1 MTAAE
6 FLVNPGEISKET
18 KTFTL
23 DGDEGRHAAT
33 VKRMREGEVVHLCD
47 GQGTRA
53 IATVVK
59 VHKHSLDLTIDQ
71 FTFEEAPEP
80 RFVVVQALAK
90 GERAELAVEMLTE
103 VGADAIIP
111 WRAEH
116 SIGKWD
122 SVDKGLEKWRRTS
135 RESAKQ
141 SRRAWI
147 PEISN
152 LKSTAEVCE
161 LMSQAQSVFVLH
173 ESADQALAAC
183 AIREQGTIMIVV
195 GPEGGISP
203 DELAAFSA
211 AGARVVHMG
220 ASVMRTST
228 AGAIAVGGLLMR
240 SQRWS

>member
-1 MTAAE
+1 MSAAE
-6 FLVNPGEISKET
+6 FLISPGEITSET

-23 DGDEGRHAAT
+23 AGEEGRHAAT
-33 VKRMREGEVVHLCD
+33 VKRMRTGEIINLCD
-47 GQGTRA
+47 GQGIRA
-53 IATVVK
+53 IAAVTK
-59 VHKHSLDLTIDQ
+59 VHKHSIDVDI
-71 FTFEEAPEP
+71 TSVSFEEAPEP

-111 WRAEH
+111 WKAEH

-122 SVDKGLEKWRRTS
+122 ADNKGLEKWRRTS
-135 RESAKQ
+135 RESSKQ

-147 PEISN
+147 PEISA
-152 LKSTAEVCE
+152 LHTTAEICE
-161 LMSQAQSVFVLH
+161 LMSKAQSVFVLH

-183 AIREQGTIMIVV
+183 AIREQGTIMLVV

-203 DELAAFSA
+203 DELAAFAA

>member
-6 FLVNPGEISKET
+6 FLVNPGEISKDT

-33 VKRMREGEVVHLCD
+33 VKRMREGEVIHLCD

-59 VHKHSLDLTIDQ
+59 VHKHSLDLSIDQ
-71 FTFEEAPEP
+71 FTFEDAPEP

-122 SVDKGLEKWRRTS
+122 SVEKGLEKWRRTS

-161 LMSQAQSVFVLH
+161 MMSQAQSVFVLH

>member
-33 VKRMREGEVVHLCD
+33 VKRMREGEVIHLCD

-53 IATVVK
+53 IASVVK
-59 VHKHSLDLTIDQ
+59 VHKNSLDLSIDQ

-161 LMSQAQSVFVLH
+161 LMSQVQSVFVLH

>member
-1 MTAAE
+1 MTAAM
-6 FLVNPGEISKET
+6 FLVNPGEITSAT

-33 VKRMREGEVVHLCD
+33 VKRMRAGEVIHLSD
-47 GQGTRA
+47 GKGIRA
-53 IATVVK
+53 VATVAV
-59 VHKHSLDLTIDQ
+59 VHKNKIDLVINEV
-71 FTFEEAPEP
+71 TFEAAPEP

-111 WRAEH
+111 WQAEH

-122 SVDKGLEKWRRTS
+122 SIEKGLDKWRRTA
-135 RESAKQ
+135 RESSKQ
-141 SRRAWI
+141 SRRSWI
-147 PEISN
+147 PEISQ
-152 LKSTAEVCE
+152 LQTTDQVCQLAITAE
-161 LMSQAQSVFVLH
+161 SVFVLH

-183 AIREQGTIMIVV
+183 AIREQGTIMLIV

-203 DELAAFSA
+203 DELAQFTQ

>member
-6 FLVNPGEISKET
+6 FLVSPGEIT
-18 KTFTL
+18 KDTKIFTL

-33 VKRMREGEVVHLCD
+33 VKRMREGEVINLCD
-47 GQGTRA
+47 GKGLRA
-53 IATVVK
+53 FATVAK
-59 VHKHSLDLTIDQ
+59 VHKHTLDLVIDRIV
-71 FTFEEAPEP
+71 FEDAPEP

-103 VGADAIIP
+103 VGADAIVP
-111 WRAEH
+111 WKAEH

-122 SVDKGLEKWRRTS
+122 SIEKGLEKWRRTS

-141 SRRAWI
+141 SRRSWI
-147 PEISN
+147 PEISP
-152 LKSTAEVCE
+152 LHTTEQVCE
-161 LMSQAQSVFVLH
+161 LISQAQSVFVLH

-203 DELAAFSA
+203 DELVAFSN
-211 AGARVVHMG
+211 AGARIVHMG

>member
-33 VKRMREGEVVHLCD
+33 VKRMREGEVIHLCD

-53 IATVVK
+53 IASVVK
-59 VHKHSLDLTIDQ
+59 VHKNSLDLSIDQ

-161 LMSQAQSVFVLH
+161 LMSQAQSIFVLH

>member
-6 FLVNPGEISKET
+6 FLVNPGEINKDT
-18 KTFTL
+18 NAFTL

-33 VKRMREGEVVHLCD
+33 VKRMREGEVIHLCD
-47 GQGTRA
+47 GKGSRA

-103 VGADAIIP
+103 VGADVIIP

-135 RESAKQ
+135 RESSKQ

-161 LMSQAQSVFVLH
+161 LMSEAQSVFVLH

-203 DELAAFSA
+203 DELTAFSA

>member
-6 FLVNPGEISKET
+6 FLVNPGEITKDT

-33 VKRMREGEVVHLCD
+33 VKRMREGEVIHLCD

-59 VHKHSLDLTIDQ
+59 VHKNSLDLGIDQ

-122 SVDKGLEKWRRTS
+122 SVEKGLEKWRRTS

-161 LMSQAQSVFVLH
+161 MMSQAQSVFVLH

>member
-6 FLVNPGEISKET
+6 FLVNPGEISKDT
-18 KTFTL
+18 KSFTL

-33 VKRMREGEVVHLCD
+33 VKRMREGEVIHLCD
-47 GQGTRA
+47 GQGSRA
-53 IATVVK
+53 VATVVK
-59 VHKHSLDLTIDQ
+59 VHKHSLDLTIDN
-71 FTFEEAPEP
+71 FTFEDAPEP

-152 LKSTAEVCE
+152 LQTTEQVCE

-203 DELAAFSA
+203 AELAAFSN

>member
-1 MTAAE
+1 MTAAM
-6 FLVNPGEISKET
+6 FLVDPGSLTSST
-18 KTFTL
+18 KLFTL

-33 VKRMREGEVVHLCD
+33 VKRMRAGEVINLSD
-47 GQGTRA
+47 GKGIRA
-53 IATVVK
+53 IATVTE
-59 VHKHSLDLTIDQ
+59 VHKNKIDVEIDQ
-71 FTFEEAPEP
+71 VTFEEAPEP

-111 WRAEH
+111 WKADH

-122 SVDKGLEKWRRTS
+122 SIDKGLEKWRRTA
-135 RESAKQ
+135 RESSKQ

-147 PEISN
+147 PEISE
-152 LKSTAEVCE
+152 LHTTEQVCE
-161 LMSQAQSVFVLH
+161 LAKSAQSVFVLH

-183 AIREQGTIMIVV
+183 AIREQGTIMLIV

-203 DELAAFSA
+203 EELAQFAA

>member
-33 VKRMREGEVVHLCD
+33 VKRMREGEVIHLCD

-59 VHKHSLDLTIDQ
+59 VHKNSLDLSIDQ

-122 SVDKGLEKWRRTS
+122 SVEKGLEKWRRTS

-161 LMSQAQSVFVLH
+161 MMSQAQSVFVLH

>member
-6 FLVNPGEISKET
+6 FLVSPGDITKDT

-33 VKRMREGEVVHLCD
+33 VKRMREGEVINLCD
-47 GQGTRA
+47 GKGMRA
-53 IATVVK
+53 FATVAK
-59 VHKHSLDLTIDQ
+59 VHKHTLDLVIDRIV
-71 FTFEEAPEP
+71 FEDAPEP

-103 VGADAIIP
+103 VGADAIVP
-111 WRAEH
+111 WKAEH

-122 SVDKGLEKWRRTS
+122 SIEKGLEKWRRTS

-141 SRRAWI
+141 SRRSWI
-147 PEISN
+147 PEISP
-152 LKSTAEVCE
+152 LHTTEQVCE
-161 LMSQAQSVFVLH
+161 LISQAQSVFVLH

-183 AIREQGTIMIVV
+183 AIREQGTIIVVV

-203 DELAAFSA
+203 EELAAFAA
-211 AGARVVHMG
+211 AGARIVHMG

>member
-33 VKRMREGEVVHLCD
+33 VKRMREGEVIHLCD

-59 VHKHSLDLTIDQ
+59 VHKHSLDLGIDQ

-122 SVDKGLEKWRRTS
+122 SVEKGLEKWRRTS

>member
-6 FLVNPGEISKET
+6 FLVSPGEITKDT

-23 DGDEGRHAAT
+23 DGDEGRHAVT
-33 VKRMREGEVVHLCD
+33 VKRMREGEVINLCD
-47 GQGTRA
+47 GKGMRA
-53 IATVVK
+53 FATVAK
-59 VHKHSLDLTIDQ
+59 VHKHTLDLGIDRIV
-71 FTFEEAPEP
+71 FEDAPEP

-103 VGADAIIP
+103 VGADAIVP
-111 WRAEH
+111 WKAEH

-122 SVDKGLEKWRRTS
+122 SIEKGLEKWRRTS

-141 SRRAWI
+141 SRRSWI
-147 PEISN
+147 PEISP
-152 LKSTAEVCE
+152 LHTTEQVCE
-161 LMSQAQSVFVLH
+161 LISQAQSVFVLH

-183 AIREQGTIMIVV
+183 AIREQGTIIVVV

-203 DELAAFSA
+203 EELAAFAA
-211 AGARVVHMG
+211 AGARIVHMG

>member
-23 DGDEGRHAAT
+23 DGVEGRHAAT
-33 VKRMREGEVVHLCD
+33 VKRMREGEVIHLCD

-59 VHKHSLDLTIDQ
+59 VHKNRLDLSIDQ

-122 SVDKGLEKWRRTS
+122 SVEKGLEKWRRTS

>member
-6 FLVNPGEISKET
+6 FLVSPGEITKDT

-33 VKRMREGEVVHLCD
+33 VKRMREGEVINLCD
-47 GQGTRA
+47 GKGMRA
-53 IATVVK
+53 FATVAK
-59 VHKHSLDLTIDQ
+59 VHKHTLDLVIDRIV
-71 FTFEEAPEP
+71 FEDAPEP

-103 VGADAIIP
+103 VGADAIVP
-111 WRAEH
+111 WKAEH

-122 SVDKGLEKWRRTS
+122 SIEKGLEKWRRTS

-141 SRRAWI
+141 SRRSWI
-147 PEISN
+147 PEISP
-152 LKSTAEVCE
+152 LHTTEQVCE
-161 LMSQAQSVFVLH
+161 LISQAQSVFVLH

-183 AIREQGTIMIVV
+183 AIREQGTIIVVV

-203 DELAAFSA
+203 EELAAFAA
-211 AGARVVHMG
+211 AGARIVHMG

>member
-6 FLVNPGEISKET
+6 FLVNPGEISKDT
-18 KTFTL
+18 KSFTL

-33 VKRMREGEVVHLCD
+33 VKRMREGEVIHLCD
-47 GQGTRA
+47 GQGSRA
-53 IATVVK
+53 VATVVK
-59 VHKHSLDLTIDQ
+59 VHKHGLDLTIDN
-71 FTFEEAPEP
+71 FTFEDAPEP
-80 RFVVVQALAK
+80 RLVVVQALAK

-152 LKSTAEVCE
+152 LQTTEQVCE

-195 GPEGGISP
+195 GPEGGISTA
-203 DELAAFSA
+203 ELAAFSD

-220 ASVMRTST
+220 ASVMRNST

>member
-33 VKRMREGEVVHLCD
+33 VKRMREGEVIHLCD

-53 IATVVK
+53 IASVVK
-59 VHKHSLDLTIDQ
+59 VHKNSLDLSIDQ
-71 FTFEEAPEP
+71 FTFEDAPEP

-122 SVDKGLEKWRRTS
+122 SVEKGLEKWRRTS

-203 DELAAFSA
+203 DELAAFSN

-220 ASVMRTST
+220 ASVMRHRSKSSN
-228 AGAIAVGGLLMR
+228 ACVGNSKKALR
-240 SQRWS
+240 

>member
-1 MTAAE
+1 MTAAM
-6 FLVNPGEISKET
+6 FLVEPGSLTSST
-18 KTFTL
+18 KLFTL

-33 VKRMREGEVVHLCD
+33 VKRMRAGEVINLSD
-47 GQGTRA
+47 GKGIRA
-53 IATVVK
+53 IATVTE
-59 VHKHSLDLTIDQ
+59 VHKNKIDVEIDQ
-71 FTFEEAPEP
+71 VTFEEAPEP

-111 WRAEH
+111 WKADH

-122 SVDKGLEKWRRTS
+122 SIDKGLEKWRRTA
-135 RESAKQ
+135 RESSKQ

-147 PEISN
+147 PEISE
-152 LKSTAEVCE
+152 LHSTEKVCE
-161 LMSQAQSVFVLH
+161 LAKSAQSVFVLH
-173 ESADQALAAC
+173 ESSDQALAAC
-183 AIREQGTIMIVV
+183 AIREQGTIMLIV

-203 DELAAFSA
+203 EELAQFAA

>member
-33 VKRMREGEVVHLCD
+33 VKRMREGEVIHLCD

-59 VHKHSLDLTIDQ
+59 VHKNSLDLGIDQ

-122 SVDKGLEKWRRTS
+122 SVEKGLEKWRRTS

-211 AGARVVHMG
+211 AGARVVNMG

>member
-33 VKRMREGEVVHLCD
+33 VKRMREGEVIHLCD

-59 VHKHSLDLTIDQ
+59 VHKHSLDLSIDQ

-122 SVDKGLEKWRRTS
+122 SVEKGLEKWRRTS

>member
-33 VKRMREGEVVHLCD
+33 VKRMREGEVIHLCD

-53 IATVVK
+53 ITTVVK
-59 VHKHSLDLTIDQ
+59 VHKNSLDLSIDQ

-122 SVDKGLEKWRRTS
+122 SVEKGLEKWRRTS

-161 LMSQAQSVFVLH
+161 MMSQAQSVFVLH

-203 DELAAFSA
+203 DELAAFSS

>member
-6 FLVNPGEISKET
+6 FLVNPGEISKDT

-33 VKRMREGEVVHLCD
+33 VKRMREGEVIHLCD
-47 GQGTRA
+47 GQGSRVV
-53 IATVVK
+53 ATVVK
-59 VHKHSLDLTIDQ
+59 VHKQSLDLNLDQ

-122 SVDKGLEKWRRTS
+122 SVEKGLEKWRRTS

-152 LKSTAEVCE
+152 LQTTTQVCE
-161 LMSQAQSVFVLH
+161 MMSQVQSVFVLH

-203 DELAAFSA
+203 DELVAFSN
-211 AGARVVHMG
+211 AGARIVHMG

>member
-23 DGDEGRHAAT
+23 DGVEGRHAAT
-33 VKRMREGEVVHLCD
+33 VKRMREGEVIHLCD

-53 IATVVK
+53 IATVVR

-71 FTFEEAPEP
+71 FTFEDAPEP

-122 SVDKGLEKWRRTS
+122 SVEKGLEKWRRTS

-203 DELAAFSA
+203 GELAAFAS

>member
-33 VKRMREGEVVHLCD
+33 VKRMREGEVIHLCD
-47 GQGTRA
+47 GQGSRA

-59 VHKHSLDLTIDQ
+59 VHKHSLDITIDQ

-103 VGADAIIP
+103 VGADAIIS

-147 PEISN
+147 PEISG

-173 ESADQALAAC
+173 ESVDQPLAAC

-195 GPEGGISP
+195 GPEGGISA
-203 DELAAFSA
+203 DELAAFSN

>member
-6 FLVNPGEISKET
+6 FLVNPGEIT
-18 KTFTL
+18 KDTKSFTL

-33 VKRMREGEVVHLCD
+33 VKRMREGEVIHLCD
-47 GQGTRA
+47 GQGSRA

-71 FTFEEAPEP
+71 FTFEDAPEP

-116 SIGKWD
+116 SIGKWE
-122 SVDKGLEKWRRTS
+122 SVEKGLEKWRRTS
-135 RESAKQ
+135 RESVKQ

-203 DELAAFSA
+203 DELASFSK

>member
-18 KTFTL
+18 RIFTL

-33 VKRMREGEVVHLCD
+33 VKRMREGEVIHLCD

-71 FTFEEAPEP
+71 FTFEDAPEP

-122 SVDKGLEKWRRTS
+122 SVEKGLEKWRRTS

-203 DELAAFSA
+203 DELAAFAS

>member
-33 VKRMREGEVVHLCD
+33 VKRMREGEVIHLCD

-59 VHKHSLDLTIDQ
+59 VHKYSLDLTIDQ

-122 SVDKGLEKWRRTS
+122 SVEKGLEKWRRTS

-161 LMSQAQSVFVLH
+161 MMSQAQSVFVLH
-173 ESADQALAAC
+173 ESADQALAAS

>member
-6 FLVNPGEISKET
+6 FLVNPGEINKDT
-18 KTFTL
+18 KVFTL

-33 VKRMREGEVVHLCD
+33 VKRMREGEVIHLCD
-47 GQGTRA
+47 GQGSRA

-135 RESAKQ
+135 RESSKQ

>member
-18 KTFTL
+18 KIFTL

-33 VKRMREGEVVHLCD
+33 VKRMREGEVIHLCD

-122 SVDKGLEKWRRTS
+122 SVEKGLEKWRRTS

-203 DELAAFSA
+203 DELAAFAS

>member
-1 MTAAE
+1 MSAAE
-6 FLVNPGEISKET
+6 FLIDPGEITSAT

-23 DGDEGRHAAT
+23 TGDEGRHAAT
-33 VKRMREGEVVHLCD
+33 VKRMRSGEVINLCD
-47 GQGTRA
+47 GQGIRA
-53 IATVVK
+53 IATVTT
-59 VHKHSLDLTIDQ
+59 VHKHSIEVDIMSVSY
-71 FTFEEAPEP
+71 EAAPEP
-80 RFVVVQALAK
+80 KFIVVQALAK

-122 SVDKGLEKWRRTS
+122 SVEKGLEKWRRTS

-152 LKSTAEVCE
+152 LQTTAQVCE
-161 LMSQAQSVFVLH
+161 MMSQAQSVFVLH

-203 DELAAFSA
+203 DELVAFSN
-211 AGARVVHMG
+211 AGARIVHMG
-220 ASVMRTST
+220 ASVMRAST

>member
-1 MTAAE
+1 MSAAE
-6 FLVNPGEISKET
+6 FLVSPGEITSES

-23 DGDEGRHAAT
+23 AGDEGRHAAT
-33 VKRMREGEVVHLCD
+33 VKRMRAGEVINLCD
-47 GQGTRA
+47 GKGIRA
-53 IATVVK
+53 IATVTK
-59 VHKHSLDLTIDQ
+59 VNKHSIDVDISNVS
-71 FTFEEAPEP
+71 FEEAPEP
-80 RFVVVQALAK
+80 KFVVVQALAK

-111 WRAEH
+111 WKAEH

-122 SVDKGLEKWRRTS
+122 ADGKGLEKWRRTS

-147 PEISN
+147 PEISG
-152 LKSTAEVCE
+152 LHTTQQICE

-203 DELAAFSA
+203 DELAAFA
-211 AGARVVHMG
+211 TAGARVVHMG

>member
-6 FLVNPGEISKET
+6 FLVNPGEIT
-18 KTFTL
+18 KDTKSFTL

-33 VKRMREGEVVHLCD
+33 VKRMREGEVIHLCD
-47 GQGTRA
+47 GQGSRA

-59 VHKHSLDLTIDQ
+59 VHKHSLDLNIDN
-71 FTFEEAPEP
+71 FTFEDAPEP
-80 RFVVVQALAK
+80 RFIVVQALAK

-103 VGADAIIP
+103 VGTDAIIP

-122 SVDKGLEKWRRTS
+122 SVEKGLEKWRRTS

-161 LMSQAQSVFVLH
+161 LMSQTQSVFVLH

-203 DELAAFSA
+203 DELASFSK
-211 AGARVVHMG
+211 AGARVVHIG

>member
-33 VKRMREGEVVHLCD
+33 VKRMREGEVIHLCD

-59 VHKHSLDLTIDQ
+59 VHKNSLDLGIDQ

-122 SVDKGLEKWRRTS
+122 SVEKGLEKWRRTS

-161 LMSQAQSVFVLH
+161 MMSQAQSVFVLH

>member
-33 VKRMREGEVVHLCD
+33 VKRMREGEVIHLCD
-47 GQGTRA
+47 GQGSRA

-59 VHKHSLDLTIDQ
+59 VHKHSLDLAIDQ
-71 FTFEEAPEP
+71 VTFEEAPEP

-147 PEISN
+147 PEISG

-173 ESADQALAAC
+173 ESADQPLAAC

-195 GPEGGISP
+195 GPEGGISA
-203 DELAAFSA
+203 DELAAFSN

-228 AGAIAVGGLLMR
+228 ASAIAVGGLLMR

>member
-33 VKRMREGEVVHLCD
+33 VKRMREGEVIHLCD

-59 VHKHSLDLTIDQ
+59 VHKHSLDLSIDQ

-122 SVDKGLEKWRRTS
+122 SVEKGLEKWRRTS

-161 LMSQAQSVFVLH
+161 LVSQAQSVFVLH

-203 DELAAFSA
+203 DELAAFSS

>member
-33 VKRMREGEVVHLCD
+33 VKRMREGEVIHLCD

-53 IATVVK
+53 IASVVK
-59 VHKHSLDLTIDQ
+59 VHKNSLDLSIDQ

-122 SVDKGLEKWRRTS
+122 SVEKGLEKWRRTS

-161 LMSQAQSVFVLH
+161 MMSQAQSVFVLH